1 MKDRRKIIMY
11 LKNIEELSENTNI
24 KEKLNII
31 EKLMDEENYEEAYY
45 KLAAILEYINI
56 KLIRNKLNINIKDSD
71 IVNIINIYQDK
82 DSTLFKNMLN
92 VNGQYNMV
100 SELGIDE
107 DDVIFLASI
116 LNSNYK
122 YMLEKYGEFI

>member
-1 MKDRRKIIMY
+1 MY

-56 KLIRNKLNINIKDSD
+56 KLIRNELNINIKDSD

-116 LNSNYK
+116 INSNYK

>member
-1 MKDRRKIIMY
+1 MY

-116 LNSNYK
+116 INSNYK

>member
-1 MKDRRKIIMY
+1 MY

-82 DSTLFKNMLN
+82 DATLFKNMLN

-116 LNSNYK
+116 INSNYK

>member
-1 MKDRRKIIMY
+1 MY

-82 DSTLFKNMLN
+82 DSTFFKNMLN

-116 LNSNYK
+116 INSNYK

>member
-1 MKDRRKIIMY
+1 MY

-92 VNGQYNMV
+92 INGQYNMV

-116 LNSNYK
+116 INSNYK

>member
-1 MKDRRKIIMY
+1 MY

-31 EKLMDEENYEEAYY
+31 EKLMDGENYEEAYY

-71 IVNIINIYQDK
+71 IVNIINIYQDR

-116 LNSNYK
+116 INSNYK